1 MIVRDGVI
9 MENKVVK
16 NLILVNCEL
25 NCDNIFYARNNESQM
40 SIPDV
45 SVRIKRVAD
54 ARVVI
59 YKNIDKDDSQNGYYN
74 ISIINDELLEDEC
87 KSDDRVENYRFSYG
101 VAANF
106 MLCYGTKHAD
116 ATSETDEFVKRV
128 LEITDN
134 SVVTVYV
141 QGLRS
146 YEDGS
151 VEKTWISRNINVSND
166 PETSLSLLK
175 GVLADKA
182 FNILKDN
189 IIELQKTSVIR
200 KNEID
205 FKALYERMSANVKNH
220 LEALQ
225 PREEIKNTT
234 EWTQDNEIMLN
245 RYVFEKEAF
254 HAVDTYLKLVID
266 DIKKIDVETSE
277 IVNVING
284 SVIGNRYSMFDETGL
299 TKPLRLYPIK
309 DCSLDIKHIIN
320 TMEICNGLYVYSQY
334 DMRYVDP
341 FTGDPEI
348 VVTNYHSIYR
358 FMPYII
364 GEIVGYET
372 KVFLD
377 AYENANKFLNILKTK
392 LEKHINPGISLASC
406 TIDNVSQFVRHR
418 NNRIELLKGLIE
430 IFSDY
435 ISICDEFR
443 NKPYIPVSVIKSQ
456 SGNFPH
462 IIIANLMNIISS
474 KYYNEDINTFINKI
488 LKLFE
493 DVTIDKIYSGSLEDF
508 NSGSWLSW
516 LYCRVRERDKLSG
529 KVTNKTFDSNKY
541 WMIGNEI
548 LHTIHRNNISNI
560 NKNLLEDIKNKLNV
574 NFCGHYVIQDK

>member
-1 MIVRDGVI
+1 MIVRDSVI
-9 MENKVVK
+9 MENKIVK
-16 NLILVNCEL
+16 NLILVNCGL
-25 NCDNIFYARNNESQM
+25 NCDNMYYVRNNESKM

-45 SVRIKRVAD
+45 SIKVKRVAD
-54 ARVVI
+54 ARVVVS
-59 YKNIDKDDSQNGYYN
+59 KNIDKDDNKNGYYYV
-74 ISIINDELLEDEC
+74 SIINDELLDDEY
-87 KSDDRVENYRFSYG
+87 KSDDKVDNYRFAYG
-101 VAANF
+101 VAGGF
-106 MLCYGTKHAD
+106 MLYYGDKHAD
-116 ATSETDEFVKRV
+116 VTPETEEFIKRV

-146 YEDGS
+146 YEEGS
-151 VEKTWISRNINVSND
+151 EEKSWISRNINVSND

-182 FNILKDN
+182 FDILKDN

-205 FKALYERMSANVKNH
+205 FKALYERMSVNVKNH

-234 EWTQDNEIMLN
+234 EWSQDNEIMLN
-245 RYVFEKEAF
+245 RYIFEKEAF

-266 DIKKIDVETSE
+266 DIKKIDTETSE
-277 IVNVING
+277 IVNAING
-284 SVIGNRYSMFDETGL
+284 SNIGNRYCMFDETGL

-309 DCSLDIKHIIN
+309 DCALDIKHIIN
-320 TMEICNGLYVYSQY
+320 TMEICNGLYVYTQY
-334 DMRYVDP
+334 DTRYVDP
-341 FTGDPEI
+341 FCGDPEI
-348 VVTNYHSIYR
+348 IVTNYHSIYR
-358 FMPYII
+358 FIPYII

-372 KVFLD
+372 KIFLD
-377 AYENANKFLNILKTK
+377 AYENANKFLNVLKTK

-430 IFSDY
+430 VFSDY

-443 NKPYIPVSVIKSQ
+443 NKPYIPLSVIKSQ
-456 SGNFPH
+456 SGHFPH
-462 IIIANLMNIISS
+462 IIIANLMNIISD
-474 KYYNEDINTFINKI
+474 KYYNEDMNSFINKM

-493 DVTIDKIYSGSLEDF
+493 DVTVDKIYSGLEDF

-516 LYCRVRERDKLSG
+516 LYCRVRDRDRLSG
-529 KVTNKTFDSNKY
+529 KVTNRDFDSNKY
-541 WMIGNEI
+541 WMIGSEI
-548 LHTIHRNNISNI
+548 LYTMHRNNISNV

-574 NFCGHYVIQDK
+574 DFCDNYVLQDK